1 MININTQMKG
11 SCQQRGADVAPSRS
25 ALERVTVTYTVV
37 VAFGVDGV
45 VVAATV
51 GGIPTAALQYAV

>member
-1 MININTQMKG
+1 MKG
-11 SCQQRGADVAPSRS
+11 SCQQLGADVAPSRS

-37 VAFGVDGV
+37 VVSGVDGV

-51 GGIPTAALQYAV
+51 GGMPTAALQYAV